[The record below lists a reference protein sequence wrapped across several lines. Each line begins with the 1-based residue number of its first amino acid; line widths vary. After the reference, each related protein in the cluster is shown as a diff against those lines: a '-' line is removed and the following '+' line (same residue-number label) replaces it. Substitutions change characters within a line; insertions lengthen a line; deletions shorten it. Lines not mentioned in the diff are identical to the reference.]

1 MLNPVEE
8 EDPIVPDNPT
18 AVASRPRT
26 RTLHTYSLTDDETD
40 IVRRMLATGIRKQ
53 TISVAKLREHVGP
66 KYKPGEADVRLEA
79 MRALYFK
86 LGGSLARLNG
96 QRP

>member
-8 EDPIVPDNPT
+8 EEPIVPDNPT

-26 RTLHTYSLTDDETD
+26 RTSHQFTLTDDETD
-40 IVRRMLATGIRKQ
+40 VIRRMLATGIRKQ
-53 TISVAKLREHVGP
+53 TVSIDKLRAHVGP
-66 KYKPGEADVRLEA
+66 KYKPGVADQRLEE
-79 MRALYFK
+79 MRQLYFK

-96 QRP
+96 ERS